1 MALGGAA
8 AVVSRDALGGLSS
21 SSSLAVVSGGWRLRW
36 ASETVEV
43 ESSS

>member
-8 AVVSRDALGGLSS
+8 VVVSRDALGGR
-21 SSSLAVVSGGWRLRW
+21 SLFLILIGSGGWRLRW